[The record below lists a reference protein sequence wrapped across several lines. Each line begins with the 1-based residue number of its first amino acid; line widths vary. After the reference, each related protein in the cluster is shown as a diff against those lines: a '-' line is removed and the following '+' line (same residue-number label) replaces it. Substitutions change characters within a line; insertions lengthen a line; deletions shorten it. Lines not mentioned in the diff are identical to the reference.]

1 MSNTLVSLIKDTA
14 LVSVMTMTELMLVTK
29 ELISVTFRPLPLYVG
44 AAIIYWIL
52 SLFFEALQR
61 RAERRFNRA
70 HQQP

>member
-1 MSNTLVSLIKDTA
+1 
-14 LVSVMTMTELMLVTK
+14 
-29 ELISVTFRPLPLYVG
+29 LPLYVG

-70 HQQP
+70 HQQ